1 MKHFTLKYWWCFP
14 LLFLVLMLLCSIPT
28 RFENIAVVFWLL
40 TLIALVA
47 SWVILL
53 VSKKWLKCLLS
64 FVVSALVAASIVWV
78 LWIPSV
84 TESMFEGHDGFGK
97 EHPIPEGLQYHL
109 PQESYSGN
117 ESVDSLDIQD
127 YLHIWNGPQ
136 GGIYKYDFYYPSL
149 AAGDIYLRCYEA
161 TKNIPLSKERVKER
175 STVPIE
181 STYSFSQVVDKKEFT
196 IYEGDWG
203 DYYAARIEV
212 WHRDA
217 NTGKEKKLME
227 KVYRVEGW
235 MR

>member
-1 MKHFTLKYWWCFP
+1 MIPSAGGYHF
-14 LLFLVLMLLCSIPT
+14 
-28 RFENIAVVFWLL
+28 
-40 TLIALVA
+40 
-47 SWVILL
+47 
-53 VSKKWLKCLLS
+53 
-64 FVVSALVAASIVWV
+64 IVWRYHPKERATGNCGV
-78 LWIPSV
+78 SGRESGGAIYINTQSIHGRNLYREGKVVELWFIRHLKGISISLR
-84 TESMFEGHDGFGK
+84 TS
-97 EHPIPEGLQYHL
+97 PIGMIL

>member
-1 MKHFTLKYWWCFP
+1 MKHFVLKNWWCFP
-14 LLFLVLMLLCSIPT
+14 LSFLVLVLIFSFPT
-28 RFENIAVVFWLL
+28 RFENIIFVLLLL
-40 TLIALVA
+40 TVVTLVVSWIVLLIN
-47 SWVILL
+47 
-53 VSKKWLKCLLS
+53 KKWWKCLLS
-64 FVVSALVAASIVWV
+64 FVVSALVGAAIIWF
-78 LWIPSV
+78 LWIPSAV
-84 TESMFEGHDGFGK
+84 EAMFEGHDSFGK

-149 AAGDIYLRCYEA
+149 AAGDIYLRCYEV
-161 TKNIPLSKERVKER
+161 TENIPLSKERIIES
-175 STVPIE
+175 STVSIE

-203 DYYAARIEV
+203 DYYASRIEV

-217 NTGKEKKLME
+217 NTGKEKKLMD